1 MLSALTLIGLT
12 LAPKKS
18 ANILI
23 HYFAI
28 YFLHKHS
35 RLLKFVEMLYNMYD
49 KNLF

>member
-12 LAPKKS
+12 PPKS

-28 YFLHKHS
+28 YFSHKHS
-35 RLLKFVEMLYNMYD
+35 ILLKFVEMLYNMYG